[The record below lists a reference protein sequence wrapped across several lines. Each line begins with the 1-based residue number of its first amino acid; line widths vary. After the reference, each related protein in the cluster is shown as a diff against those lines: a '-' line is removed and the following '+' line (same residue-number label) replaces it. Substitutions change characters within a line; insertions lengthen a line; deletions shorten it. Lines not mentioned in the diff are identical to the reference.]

1 MSAPTMTSSHG
12 SRPHQGGA
20 LRCAWWWYHQPPVV
34 GAQLAVILRESDG
47 CAGAPTWGLL
57 PGATVPGTALPASQ
71 GCTAVHARALLA
83 LCCWPRCCLGLSCA
97 CTHAYIVICCHA
109 YLPMGEV
116 GGRCPQPPQQ
126 LPLGPAGASVRA
138 GHQAATSPRTCWGCA
153 QTDLR
158 PRVPQQ
164 PRPGTAGRTTQLRVV
179 SGNHDVISG
188 PPILACYSDEWCY
201 GDGASSAAGTTTA
214 VGARGRAIAWH
225 CAQ

>member
-1 MSAPTMTSSHG
+1 MGVLGLQHG
-12 SRPHQGGA
+12 ACSQEPLCPA
-20 LRCAWWWYHQPPVV
+20 LLCLPARA
-34 GAQLAVILRESDG
+34 AQLCMQGRCWPCAAGPVAAWG
-47 CAGAPTWGLL
+47 CHA
-57 PGATVPGTALPASQ
+57 
-71 GCTAVHARALLA
+71 HARMHI
-83 LCCWPRCCLGLSCA
+83 LSYA
-97 CTHAYIVICCHA
+97 VMRTSQ
-109 YLPMGEV
+109 L